1 MKVLVTGSE
10 GFIGSHL
17 TEKLLDLGY
26 EVRAFILYNSFNSRG
41 WLRSINIK
49 NKKNIEFFFGD
60 IRDPD
65 IVMQAVKDCNTVFHL
80 ASLIGIPYSYS
91 APSSYIE
98 TNVRGTLNVLNAIK
112 EQKDARII
120 HTSTSEVYGTAQY
133 HPIDESHPLNAQ
145 SPYAASKIAADQLVS
160 SYTKS
165 FETSSVIIR
174 PFNTFGPRQSLR
186 AVIPTIISQCINN
199 SKSIKLG
206 SLSPRRDFTFVS
218 DTVNGFIA
226 AMNSDKK
233 NAEVYNLGTNSDIS
247 IGNLA
252 EIIINKI
259 NPKLRIETDEIRER
273 PDESEVMRLISN
285 FSKAKDELNWKPY
298 YVNEEFKV
306 AIDQTIE
313 WVNNNMSSVITSNY
327 TI

>member
-65 IVMQAVKDCNTVFHL
+65 IVMQAVKDCNIVFHL